1 MADKSQ
7 NIIEL
12 KHISKIYDDNGF
24 KAVDDF
30 NLEVKR
36 GEFVTFLGPSGCG
49 KTTTLRMIAGFELPS
64 DGEILLNGEDIS
76 KLPANKRPINTVF
89 QRYALFPHMNIYDN
103 IAFGL
108 KLKKLPKD
116 EIRKKVR
123 HVLDMVDLEGF
134 ENRKISTLS
143 GGQQQRI
150 AIARALVNEPEILML
165 DEPLGAL
172 DLKMR
177 QEMQLELKNMHD
189 QLGITFIYV
198 THDQEEA
205 LTMSDKIV
213 VMSEGRIQQV
223 GTPEDIYNEPQNAFV
238 ADFIGESNIF
248 KGIMTS
254 DMKVRFCGGEFKG
267 MDDVPEGTLVD
278 VVVRPEDVIITKHE
292 EGTVAGEITSVIFKG
307 MHYEV
312 TVESGKYEIVIRT
325 TKCYS
330 AGEKI
335 GMCLEPDGIHVMI
348 AEDHTTSF
356 ETIINSDYTLN
367 FNDKLISCDITKII
381 PKTSMKE
388 GVLTDENG
396 ETVDVSN
403 LRVIVSIQPYDI
415 EMSDDADAGLVSG
428 RIIDLIYKG
437 DHYSYVVRTEYG
449 HDLIVDDEYLWNM
462 GDQVGLIMPE
472 DKMKF
477 QLKK

>member
-1 MADKSQ
+1 MAD

-12 KHISKIYDDNGF
+12 RHISKVYSDNGF

-49 KTTTLRMIAGFELPS
+49 KTTTLRMIAGFEMPTS
-64 DGEILLNGEDIS
+64 GEILLNGEDIS
-76 KLPANKRPINTVF
+76 QLPANKRPINTVF

-108 KLKKLPKD
+108 KLKKLPKE
-116 EIRKKVR
+116 EIRKKVKR
-123 HVLDMVDLEGF
+123 VLDIVDLEGF

-177 QEMQLELKNMHD
+177 QEMQLELKHMHD
-189 QLGITFIYV
+189 ELGITFIYV

-213 VMSEGRIQQV
+213 VLSEGRIQQI

-248 KGIMTS
+248 KGIMTGH
-254 DMKVRFCGGEFKG
+254 MKVRFCGGEFMG
-267 MDDVPEGTLVD
+267 MDDVAEGTLVD
-278 VVVRPEDVIITKHE
+278 VVVRPEDVIITKPE
-292 EGTVAGEITSVIFKG
+292 DGVVEGEVVSVIFKG

-312 TVESGKYEIVIRT
+312 TVESGKYEMVIRT

-330 AGEKI
+330 VGERI
-335 GMCLEPDGIHVMI
+335 GMKLEPDGIHIML

-356 ETIINSDYTLN
+356 VTNINSDYTLD
-367 FNDKLISCDITKII
+367 FNGKVINCDLTKVIPKSSMKDNVLVDENNEAVDTDKLKV
-381 PKTSMKE
+381 M
-388 GVLTDENG
+388 
-396 ETVDVSN
+396 
-403 LRVIVSIQPYDI
+403 VSIQPYDI
-415 EMSDDADAGLVSG
+415 RMSDNVDEGLVSG
-428 RIIDLIYKG
+428 HIINLIYKG
-437 DHYSYVVRTEYG
+437 DHYSYVIRTEYG

-462 GDQVGLIMPE
+462 DDAVGLIMLE